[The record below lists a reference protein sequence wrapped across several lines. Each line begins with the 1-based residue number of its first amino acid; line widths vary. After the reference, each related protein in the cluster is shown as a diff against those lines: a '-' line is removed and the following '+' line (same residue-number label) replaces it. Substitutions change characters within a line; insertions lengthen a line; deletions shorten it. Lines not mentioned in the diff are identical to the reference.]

1 MRKGKKR
8 EVEKRDS
15 PQAQDHQA
23 KWGGQL
29 MSLPYA
35 WTKRKEIE
43 EIGELAARQ
52 LRNFIQKKK
61 KEKKKRR
68 NNLPFVQWQIRGEE

>member
-1 MRKGKKR
+1 MVDACEKKKKER
-8 EVEKRDS
+8 EMEKRDS

-52 LRNFIQKKK
+52 LRNFIKKKKREKKK
-61 KEKKKRR
+61 KE
-68 NNLPFVQWQIRGEE
+68 E

>member
-1 MRKGKKR
+1 
-8 EVEKRDS
+8 
-15 PQAQDHQA
+15 
-23 KWGGQL
+23 

-52 LRNFIQKKK
+52 LRNFIKKK
-61 KEKKKRR
+61 GEKKRR
-68 NNLPFVQWQIRGEE
+68 NNLPSIQWQIRGEE

>member
-1 MRKGKKR
+1 
-8 EVEKRDS
+8 
-15 PQAQDHQA
+15 
-23 KWGGQL
+23 

-52 LRNFIQKKK
+52 LRNVIKK
-61 KEKKKRR
+61 KEKKKKRR
-68 NNLPFVQWQIRGEE
+68 NNLPSVQWQIRGKE

>member
-1 MRKGKKR
+1 
-8 EVEKRDS
+8 
-15 PQAQDHQA
+15 
-23 KWGGQL
+23 

-61 KEKKKRR
+61 KKKEKWW
-68 NNLPFVQWQIRGEE
+68 NNLPSVQWQIQGEE

>member
-1 MRKGKKR
+1 M
-8 EVEKRDS
+8 EKRDS

-52 LRNFIQKKK
+52 LRNFIKKEGKK
-61 KEKKKRR
+61 KE
-68 NNLPFVQWQIRGEE
+68 E

>member
-1 MRKGKKR
+1 MVDTCEKKKKER
-8 EVEKRDS
+8 EMEKRDS

-52 LRNFIQKKK
+52 LRNFI
-61 KEKKKRR
+61 KKKRK
-68 NNLPFVQWQIRGEE
+68 

>member
-1 MRKGKKR
+1 
-8 EVEKRDS
+8 
-15 PQAQDHQA
+15 
-23 KWGGQL
+23 

-52 LRNFIQKKK
+52 LRNFIKKKGKKK
-61 KEKKKRR
+61 KEEKLTLRS
-68 NNLPFVQWQIRGEE
+68 VADTG